1 VKREVQQAR
10 YAVKRAIA
18 SGTLPRLDGTVPC
31 ADCGRPAKDYDHRDY
46 SEKLAVAPVCHSCNS
61 KRGPATGWFTERIA
75 GRFPIRHAE
84 DLRKSLSLTPEEFSI
99 RIQYSYNA
107 YPAAIERGYMTRRM
121 AREISLRFGIPMARF
136 KGADGE
142 HP

>member
-1 VKREVQQAR
+1 MK
-10 YAVKRAIA
+10 YLL
-18 SGTLPRLDGTVPC
+18 SP
-31 ADCGRPAKDYDHRDY
+31 
-46 SEKLAVAPVCHSCNS
+46 
-61 KRGPATGWFTERIA
+61 
-75 GRFPIRHAE
+75 AE

-136 KGADGE
+136 KDDDGGTAGT
-142 HP
+142 